1 MTQSVQSLLNHQFAR
16 FLFVGLLNTVVG
28 YCLYAV
34 LWALLDLAP
43 ALANALAYGIA
54 VLVAFFFYR
63 GLVFGGAEGGLGPQ
77 LARFL
82 LCFAAAFAL
91 NQGVLYALYGIA
103 NIHPLVAQIFAMAT
117 YTVSFFLLNKHIV
130 FASD

>member
-1 MTQSVQSLLNHQFAR
+1 MTQSVRSLLNDQFVR

-28 YCLYAV
+28 YCLYV
-34 LWALLDLAP
+34 VFWALLALAP
-43 ALANALAYGIA
+43 AVANALAYGIA
-54 VLVAFFFYR
+54 VLIAFFFYR
-63 GLVFGGAEGGLGPQ
+63 GLVFGGAEGGVVAQ

-82 LCFAAAFAL
+82 LCFVLAFAL
-91 NQGVLYALYGIA
+91 NQMVLYLLYGIA

-117 YTVSFFLLNKHIV
+117 YTVSFFLLNKYIV